1 MAGEDNRTQ
10 SSRRRF
16 LQLGVAMAGG
26 AVALAVVPTA
36 LQASG
41 LTGKI
46 AQKPGTTKPQFSVTD
61 VRNFFGALK
70 SPQAQAFFMLS
81 VTTGLKKNVL
91 LSLKISDL
99 DMSNRMLTPRLSAGA
114 SQKSWVAFYNEE
126 AAEYVSKYVQSLP
139 SRVGSAKLF
148 PSSSSMKTEWAA
160 AQKTTGLSLKVRNL
174 RKVYRGQMSAN
185 GVLKTYVSALR
196 GKALKSSAAGPN
208 IDLSAENLKQVY
220 DGARLKILSD

>member
-1 MAGEDNRTQ
+1 MAEKGDPAR

-41 LTGKI
+41 STGKI
-46 AQKPGTTKPQFSVTD
+46 AAKPGTAKQQFSVTD

-114 SQKSWVAFYNEE
+114 TQKSWVAFYNEE

-139 SRVGSAKLF
+139 SGAGSAKLF
-148 PSSSSMKTEWAA
+148 PSSSSMKTEWAE
-160 AQKTTGLSLKVRNL
+160 AQKTTGLSLKVKTL
-174 RKVYRGQMSAN
+174 RKVYQGQMKGN

-196 GKALKSSAAGPN
+196 GKALKSSAAGTD

-220 DGARLKILSD
+220 DGARLRILSD